1 MTSNITAIS
10 STLPTPVKAE
20 PRTRVGADESS
31 VRPVPNANESPA
43 QSGMVSSTPPSST
56 TQATA
61 PGSKPQ
67 DVKPQDVKPQDVKSQ
82 DRKALASAVDELN
95 QHFKDLPRTHLQFTI
110 DEKADRV
117 VVKVMDAEKDE
128 VIRQIPPE
136 DVLKLA
142 ASLKDKINMEAEKL
156 QQVVLA
162 AANKPATE
170 TALDSLLLRDQ
181 A

>member
-1 MTSNITAIS
+1 MTSNINAIS
-10 STLPTPVKAE
+10 SALPMPVKAE
-20 PRTRVGADESS
+20 LRTRIGADESS
-31 VRPVPNANESPA
+31 MRPVPNANESPA
-43 QSGMVSSTPPSST
+43 QPNAVSSTSPSLT

-67 DVKPQDVKPQDVKSQ
+67 DVKPQDVKRQERQ
-82 DRKALASAVDELN
+82 ALASAVDELN
-95 QHFKDLPRTHLQFTI
+95 QHFKSLPRTRLQFTI

-136 DVLKLA
+136 DILKLA
-142 ASLKDKINMEAEKL
+142 ASLKEKINMEAEKL
-156 QQVVLA
+156 QQIVLA
-162 AANKPATE
+162 AANKPSAE
-170 TALDSLLLRDQ
+170 VSLDSLLLRDQ